1 MASAS
6 MSAAAPVKPQ
16 IVIVEDDDDFRELL
30 VEQAVRLNFAV
41 RAAASGEELF
51 WLLRMHAPDALVL
64 DLRLPDTDAI
74 QIVRKLGDF
83 SLKPYVILMSGE
95 DEAILDAT
103 EKLAR
108 SSGLEVVGTLA
119 KPFSVREMQRLL
131 NTIKAQI
138 PDRGSYQDQGLIT
151 QLKLGIPNDELVLH
165 YQPKLNFSDHSIEG
179 VEALVRWNHPTHGL
193 LGPDRFIPLAE
204 YSEVIIPLT
213 WSVLKNAIRQHV
225 AWKRDGIVLPVS
237 INVSASFL
245 NSAETADVIL
255 QFLRAQRCAPSDLTL
270 ELTETE
276 VAKNPAVALEILA
289 RLRLYGIRV
298 AMDDYGIGFS
308 DLAQLHRYPF
318 TDIKIDRS
326 LVSSLEADPQAR
338 QVVDKV
344 IDVARSL
351 GVKITAEGVETA
363 DQWRL
368 LHQIGCDLA
377 QGFLISRPLPDRQ
390 LRAWLANGIQCL
402 TLPR

>member
-6 MSAAAPVKPQ
+6 MSATAPVKPQ

-30 VEQAVRLNFAV
+30 VELAVRLNFTV

-74 QIVRKLGDF
+74 EIVGKLGDY
-83 SLKPYVILMSGE
+83 SLKPYVVLMSGE

-103 EKLAR
+103 EELAR

-119 KPFSVREMQRLL
+119 KPFSGREMQRLL
-131 NTIKAQI
+131 NAIKTQI
-138 PDRGSYQDQGLIT
+138 PDRGSYQDQSLIT

-193 LGPDRFIPLAE
+193 LGPLAE

-245 NSAETADVIL
+245 DAAETADVIL
-255 QFLRAQRCAPSDLTL
+255 KLLRTQRCAPSDLTL
-270 ELTETE
+270 ELTEAE
-276 VAKNPAVALEILA
+276 VAGNPTAALDILA
-289 RLRLYGIRV
+289 RLRLHGIRV

-326 LVSSLEADPQAR
+326 LVNSLETDPRAR
-338 QVVDKV
+338 QTVDKV
-344 IDVARSL
+344 IDVARGL

-368 LHQIGCDLA
+368 LHEIGCDMA

-390 LRAWLANGIQCL
+390 LRAWLANGIRCL
-402 TLPR
+402 ALPR